1 MKFDFNNNKLYNKN
15 SEIRRIK
22 MRILGLDIGDRTI
35 GVAVSDPL
43 GITAQGITTIR
54 RKNKDEDIKQLKS
67 ICDEYSVE
75 TIVSGLPK
83 NMNGTL
89 GPQSEKVLKFC
100 EVIKEKIGLPIKMWD
115 ERLTTVAAHRA
126 MLEADLSRN
135 KRKKIVD
142 KMAAIYI
149 LQGYLD
155 SISNK

>member
-1 MKFDFNNNKLYNKN
+1 
-15 SEIRRIK
+15 
-22 MRILGLDIGDRTI
+22 MRILGLDVGDRTI

>member
-1 MKFDFNNNKLYNKN
+1 
-15 SEIRRIK
+15 
-22 MRILGLDIGDRTI
+22 MRILGLDVGDRTI

-43 GITAQGITTIR
+43 GFTAQGITTIR
-54 RKNKDEDIKQLKS
+54 RKSQDADIKELKN
-67 ICDEYSVE
+67 ICDEYNVE